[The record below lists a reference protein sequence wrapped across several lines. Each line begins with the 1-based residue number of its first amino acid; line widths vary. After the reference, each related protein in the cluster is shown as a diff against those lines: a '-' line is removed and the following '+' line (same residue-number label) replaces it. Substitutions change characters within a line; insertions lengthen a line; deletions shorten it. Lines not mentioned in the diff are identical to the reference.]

1 MAITCRLSAILGERR
16 LKMIDVARGTGLA
29 KNTVLALY
37 HDRVKRVDYA
47 VLDKLCSF
55 LNCQPG
61 DLLVYV
67 PENGKAGDRE

>member
-29 KNTVLALY
+29 KNTVLTLY

-67 PENGKAGDRE
+67 PENGKAGDKE